1 MIDSLAKVGLVIL
14 LFALIPITIGVW
26 LLVID
31 EIRGRK

>member
-14 LFALIPITIGVW
+14 LFALIPITIMVW

-31 EIRGRK
+31 EIRRRK